1 MALRN
6 QFAGSAR
13 PPRFVGTLERSRLL
27 VLADSGASL
36 VLLCA
41 PGGYGKTVLAAQIA
55 AYPRFEESFWISVPE
70 RGLGSGSI
78 ASLLSLANSQHD
90 AADVSLLMP
99 DAMQG
104 STDELIAALNERCS
118 NASVCIVVDGLS
130 SEDATG
136 CTLEL
141 RRVFEALGPGSLLVV
156 TSREDCQALAAGFPE
171 MWTVGSQELA
181 FTRLEIR
188 ELLGGI
194 SEDVAGGEVERLE
207 EATAGHPALVAVLG
221 RHAILRG
228 GAEGTGEPP
237 LALLQL
243 VHRMAS
249 DYLDH
254 QQMQLVWAAALL
266 GSGDQAL
273 LRRVVPSHT
282 EGLHK
287 AAEVFPLLRLT
298 ELQDGSLGFE
308 MHDLARGALLADDAV
323 PLEADAREA
332 IRHCAY
338 DELVGARRVDEFLML
353 VLRVGSDDELIQQL
367 ARHAPRLLARAR
379 MDLVAQALAS
389 VDASL
394 LVREPRVM
402 LLAAQIER
410 ERTDYEQALRMVQ
423 ACAEISQHDRD
434 RLLERDS
441 LLLTAR
447 LRVDSG
453 DISGAEATLKALVSR
468 SRELGLSPD
477 DEAFATAHLVICSLH
492 LGMIEA
498 AEAHET
504 RALERAETDA
514 LSVGAQ
520 AFLTLAR
527 SMAAYYRGDFPQM
540 AALLLQVA
548 SMEDAPRSLRLQAK
562 NNAGY
567 TFLRMGRIESATR
580 VLEEVRNESIAAH
593 LTRPERF
600 SSVGLAACY
609 ALQGETEASAEAAR
623 TGSSSPND
631 GSTDWLILTVELSE
645 LRRLLGHTVESLRL
659 AEDAVRL
666 AESFP
671 ELRREGVL
679 ARVELCASQ
688 LASGDDSIAFANASE
703 LRNELEGASGLWEA
717 ACAVELV
724 LTAAALKRGDSDEAV
739 SRISLLEEDVLTER
753 SNLAIAAWVRTLPA
767 MLWPLAAA
775 IGPDRLP
782 SHMLTLIDAKSAGEG
797 LREAWT
803 RLSHEQW
810 EVLARRLL
818 PDDERERLEAEL
830 RDADACQVRF
840 FGGLEVRTPEGIVP
854 DGRWRKRKARL
865 VFAML
870 VVRRGQDVPR
880 DLLLE
885 HLWPEMDE
893 ERARNNFYV
902 VWNALRSALD
912 PHGSLGERCS
922 YVESRGGIC
931 RSLTGSVRTDLDNF
945 DDLAR
950 LLREAVSMGDAD
962 GVRDTLDALDRVYVG
977 EVLPGDVYDDWFGET
992 REHYR
997 QSFVDLVV
1005 RGAVVLREAGEH
1017 ATASE
1022 FLRRALSHDS
1032 VNEDVVRELIR
1043 CQIAAGQRTAAI
1055 ETYMACRERLA
1066 ETLGLDPSDETSSL
1080 YGDILAMEDDM
1091 NERTA
1096 N

>member
-1 MALRN
+1 MALQD
-6 QFAGSAR
+6 QFARGAR
-13 PPRFVGTLERSRLL
+13 PPRFVGTLARSRLL
-27 VLADSGASL
+27 VLADSGVSL

-55 AYPRFEESFWISVPE
+55 AHPRFEESFWIGVPE
-70 RGLGSGSI
+70 GGLGSGSI
-78 ASLLSLANSQHD
+78 ASLLSLANSHDD
-90 AADVSLLMP
+90 AAVSLLMP
-99 DAMQG
+99 ETMHGG
-104 STDELIAALNERCS
+104 SDEFFAALNERCS
-118 NASVCIVVDGLS
+118 TARVCVVVDGLS
-130 SEDATG
+130 SVDATERA
-136 CTLEL
+136 LEL
-141 RRVFEALGPGSLLVV
+141 QRLFGALGPGSLLVV
-156 TSREDCQALAAGFPE
+156 TSREDCQVLAKGFPD

-181 FTRLEIR
+181 FTRLEIG
-188 ELLGGI
+188 ELLEGI
-194 SEDVAGGEVERLE
+194 AEDVATGEVERLE
-207 EATAGHPALVAVLG
+207 GATAGHPALLAVLG
-221 RHAILRG
+221 RHAVLRG
-228 GAEGTGEPP
+228 GSEDADEPP

-243 VHRMAS
+243 VRRMAS

-254 QQMQLVWAAALL
+254 QQTQLVWAAALL

-273 LRRVVPSHT
+273 LRRVVHGHT
-282 EGLHK
+282 DSLHE
-287 AAEVFPLLRLT
+287 AAQVFPLLRLT

-323 PLEADAREA
+323 PLATDAREV
-332 IRHCAY
+332 IRHRAY
-338 DELVGARRVDEFLML
+338 DALVGARRVDEFLML
-353 VLRVGSDDELIQQL
+353 LLRVGSDDETIQQL
-367 ARHAPRLLARAR
+367 ARHAPRLLAGAR
-379 MDLVAQALAS
+379 MDLVAQALAA

-394 LVREPRVM
+394 LVREPRMM

-434 RLLERDS
+434 RVLERDS
-441 LLLTAR
+441 LLLMAR

-498 AEAHET
+498 ADAYEA
-504 RALERAETDA
+504 RALERDETDE

-520 AFLTLAR
+520 AFLILAR

-540 AALLLQVA
+540 AALLLRVA
-548 SMEDAPRSLRLQAK
+548 SMEDAPQSLRLQAK

-580 VLEEVRNESIAAH
+580 VLEDVRNESMAAH
-593 LTRPERF
+593 LARPERF

-609 ALQGETEASAEAAR
+609 ALMGETEASAEAAR

-645 LRRLLGHTVESLRL
+645 LRRLLGQPVEALRL

-666 AESFP
+666 AGSFP

-679 ARVELCASQ
+679 ARVELCAAQ
-688 LASGDDSIAFANASE
+688 LASGDDSIAFANASD
-703 LRNELEGASGLWEA
+703 LRNELEGAAGLWEA

-753 SNLAIAAWVRTLPA
+753 LNLAVAAWVRTLPA

-775 IGPDRLP
+775 IGPERLP
-782 SHMLTLIDAKSAGEG
+782 SHLLRLIDAKSACEG
-797 LREAWT
+797 LREAWVH
-803 RLSHEQW
+803 LSHAEW

-818 PDDERERLEAEL
+818 ADDMRVQLEAEL
-830 RDADACQVRF
+830 HEADACQVRF

-854 DGRWRKRKARL
+854 DSRWRKRKARL

-885 HLWPEMDE
+885 HLWPDMDE

-912 PHGSLGERCS
+912 PDGSLGERCE

-931 RSLTGSVRTDLDNF
+931 RSLTGSVRTDLDTF
-945 DDLAR
+945 DHLAR
-950 LLREAVSMGDAD
+950 LLREAVSTGDAE
-962 GVRDTLDALDRVYVG
+962 GVRDALDELDRVYVG
-977 EVLPGDVYDDWFGET
+977 DVLPGDVYDDWFGET

-1005 RGAVVLREAGEH
+1005 RGAVAMREEGEH
-1017 ATASE
+1017 GAASE
-1022 FLRRALSHDS
+1022 FLRRALAHDP
-1032 VNEDVVRELIR
+1032 VNEDVVRELLR

-1055 ETYMACRERLA
+1055 ETYVACRERLA
-1066 ETLGLDPSDETSSL
+1066 EQLGLDPSEETSSL
-1080 YGDILAMEDDM
+1080 YGDILAMEDDASK
-1091 NERTA
+1091 RTT